1 MDRPMVFPTPD
12 FAMFSVP
19 RTRRTA
25 ALYAFAAVPS
35 LSAVL
40 LAAPVVEVTKDDG
53 VPTGTRKLKGEEVT
67 YTNTIRNTGDAAASA
82 VQFVDNDVAGTTVV
96 AGSLTATPVA
106 LDDAYSPTVIANMS
120 SDSSASG
127 FSVLSNDFFGYSGG
141 NALALADISITA
153 FDATSANGGTVAMT
167 TSGAGKGQFVYTPAA
182 GYTGPDTFTYTISNG
197 VSGGTAISKVGTVS
211 LTVSGPVIWFVS
223 TTGSDITGKGTVSQP
238 FLTVGKAATTA
249 LTSQSIFV
257 YSGSYSSTVATLKA
271 SQSLVGQGI
280 VTANSFDQQFG
291 ITPGVGTPVRPSLN
305 GTAPTFSN
313 SSANHVI
320 TLANAN
326 TLRGFSITGATG
338 SGKGI
343 IGASSINTGTVGSDV
358 SVAGCAGGAFS
369 LGSGTGAFTMSAP
382 ITNSSGNSVVV
393 SGRTGGTVT
402 FNAAISDTGAGISLA
417 TNTGATIQFSGGLN
431 IALTTASATAFS
443 ATGGGTVTV
452 TDNLPTI
459 VNTLSS
465 TSGTGLNVTNTTI
478 GASGL
483 FFRSISAGNVGN
495 SAGNGI
501 TLDNTGNTAGLTVR
515 GNGSAGTGGT
525 IQHKTGANAVTTAG
539 IGIYL
544 NSTRDPSF
552 DRMQLNDF
560 DNFAILG
567 TSVTNFTMTNSVV
580 SGTNGNTAAQAI
592 TEGGVVFHGLTGTA
606 TITSVQVS
614 GALEDN
620 FRIYNSSG
628 SLTVNFT
635 GLTIGANSL
644 ANGNDGLH
652 LQTLSTA
659 TMTASVQNS
668 FFTSSRGDLVQAA
681 NNGTGA
687 LSLTF
692 NGNTL
697 SNNHG
702 GIATGGGGVTLNG
715 GTTATDTFTITNNTF
730 KDAVSHGV
738 LIVKQQ
744 GASILNGSFT
754 GNTIGVSGTANSGS
768 REGSGIKLQTVG
780 GGKLSFDVT
789 GNTIYQYNNNGIEAL
804 AGGGASAQSG
814 ILALRVTGNTV
825 ANPGNNAGTL
835 SLPKNGFHLN
845 LGTVP
850 GDTFDAYLT
859 LGGTGGF
866 ANTLSAAGIDG
877 VPATG
882 AGDNDVRLRHRQST
896 TVHLYGKT
904 GASTVTGYSGGIYD
918 TSAVQTFVTTHN
930 PSTVVLANTS
940 SSGGGYVGTPSTP
953 VTLLLDPA
961 LPAEAEEEVAI
972 AASETAAVVKAV
984 EQTSTIR
991 ANVPTTVVPEPA
1003 LMADSPASLT
1013 QGELDLWVLKARTI
1027 WEASGLT
1034 SEQSDVLKGLRFE
1047 VTDLPNPR
1055 LGEADGR
1062 TIRVNRQAGGHR
1074 WGMDHDFDASQPDEG
1089 SIDLLTTVLH
1099 EMGHALGLHDSYDPR
1114 DRSNLMYGYLGRGER
1129 RLPMPGQAIAAVP
1142 HDDGVAHFLTAPL
1155 NPIALGNLPAGKEV
1169 VIVYKVTINN
1179 DITAGSIS
1187 SQASVSGG
1195 NFTTVLSD
1203 DTALPGGAQDPTVTL
1218 IGIPPAFTNADSATF
1233 QAGVAGTTFNFAATG
1248 QPAPTFSTLST
1259 LPSGMTLASN
1269 GLLSGTPAAGTGGV
1283 HNLVVTASNGI
1294 APAANQNFTL
1304 TVNEAPV
1311 FTSANSTTFTT
1322 ESAGTFTVTTSSFP
1336 ANAALSLTSGSLPSG
1351 VTFTDNGNGTAT
1363 LAGTPAAAAG
1373 GTYSLT
1379 FSATNGITPNGSQ
1392 IFTLTVNQAPVI
1404 TSANVV
1410 SFTEGVANSFT
1421 VTTTGFPTGASMD
1434 LSSSGSLPSGVT
1446 FTDNGDGTATLAG
1459 TAAFGSANSYPLTFT
1474 ANNGVAPNATQN
1486 FTLTVKPPVHHFTV
1500 SAPASATAGTPVN
1513 VTVTAFDSS
1522 NVVVTGYTGTVHFT
1536 STDLAADL
1544 PTDYTFT
1551 AGDNGVHVFSVTLKT
1566 AASQTV
1572 SVADTVV
1579 VPTAAGTSDAIS
1591 VSAGAA
1597 NKLAFLQQ
1605 PTNAVSQAAISPAVT
1620 VRVLDAFDNL
1630 TTSTADV
1637 TVAIGTNPGSGTL
1650 SGTATVA
1657 AVSGVATFPNLSIDK
1672 AGTGYTLDASST
1684 DLTGATSSTFNITAG
1699 AANQLAFLQ
1708 QPSNAVAGVA
1718 ISPAVT
1724 VRVLDAAGNLTTS
1737 TADVTV
1743 AIGTNPGSGTLSG
1756 TATVAAVSGVA
1767 TFSNLSIN
1775 KAGTGY
1781 TLGAS
1786 STDLTGATSSTFD
1799 ITAAAAAKLALL
1811 QQPSN
1816 AVAGVAISPAV
1827 TVRILDAFDNLTSST
1842 ADVTVAIGTNPSSG
1856 TLSGTATVA
1865 AVSGVAT
1872 FSTLSIDKAGTGY
1885 TLAASSSGLT
1895 GTTSSTFDITAAAA
1909 AKLAFLQQPSN
1920 TVAGVAISPAVTVR
1934 VLDAFDNLTSS
1945 TADVTVAIGTNPSS
1959 GTLSGTATVA
1969 AVSGVATFSNLSIDK
1984 AGTGYTL
1991 SASGTDLTGATS
2003 SAFDITAAAAAKLA
2017 FSQQPSN
2024 TVAGVAISPA
2034 VTVRILDAF
2043 DNLTSSTADVTVAI
2057 GTNPNSGTL
2066 SGTATV
2072 AAVSGVATFSDLS
2085 IDKAGTGY
2093 TLNASGTD
2101 LTGTTSST
2109 FDITAAAAAKLAFL
2123 QQPTNAISQAAISPA
2138 VTVRLLDAFDNLTT
2152 STADVTVAIGTN
2164 PNSGTLS
2171 GTATVAAV
2179 SGVATFS
2186 NLSIDK
2192 AGTGYTLGASST
2204 DLTGATSSTFNITA
2218 GAANQL
2224 AFLQQPSNAVAGV
2237 AISPA
2242 VTVRVLDAAGNLT
2255 TSTADVTVAI
2265 GTNPGSGTLSG
2276 TATVAAVSGVAT
2288 FSDLS
2293 INKAGT
2299 GYTLGASS
2307 TDLTGATSSSFDITA
2322 AAGAKL
2328 AFSQQPSNAVAGVAI
2343 SPAVTVRILDAFD
2356 NLTTSTAEV
2365 IVAID
2370 TNPNGGTLSGTAS
2383 ANAVSGVATFSN
2395 LSIDKAGIGYT
2406 LDASSPSDLTGTTS
2420 SSFDITAA
2428 APAKLAF
2435 LQQPSNTVAGVAIS
2449 PAMTVRILDVF
2460 DNLTSSTADVTVA
2473 IGTNPGSGTLS
2484 GTATVAAVSGV
2495 ATFSSVS
2502 INKVGIGYTLDASST
2517 DLTGATSSAFD
2528 ITPAAATHFAVS
2540 APANATAGTSFNFT
2554 VTALDAFDNTATGYS
2569 GLVHFTS
2576 SDAPATLPADS
2587 TLTSGVGTFAATL
2600 KTAGNQTLTGTD
2612 TVTASITGTSESVSV
2627 VAGEANKLAFSA
2639 SPSNAVAGTSI
2650 GNVVVQIQDVFGNL
2664 TTSTADVTVAIGTN
2678 PGSGTLSGT
2687 ATVAA
2692 ASGVATFS
2700 NVSINKVGT
2709 GYTLDASSGGLTGAT
2724 SSAFNITPAAASHF
2738 AVAAPANA
2746 VAGTSFNFTVTALDA
2761 FDNTATG
2768 YSGTVHFTSSD
2779 APATLPADS
2788 TLTSG
2793 AGTFA
2798 ATLMT
2803 GGNQTL
2809 TATDT
2814 VTASITGTSASILV
2828 DPRSDLAV
2836 TLSDSPDPV
2845 TAGTNLTYTIQVSNN
2860 GPSAAANVSLSDT
2873 LPAGTTFVS
2882 LSSPGGWSAST
2893 PAVGASGSVILTKAT
2908 VAPAETGTFTLVVNV
2923 AASVVNGTVI
2933 SDTVTASTTT
2943 SELTPANNSATA
2955 TTTVSTSAD
2964 LAMVM
2969 TDTPDPA
2976 NAGTNITYTLTLTNN
2991 GPSDAVNPSISDV
3004 LPAGTT
3010 YVSSIPQSGWST
3022 TAPAVG
3028 ANGTVI
3034 FSAGVL
3040 SAGGSAQ
3047 FTIVVKAD
3055 ASIAAGTVVSNTST
3069 ASAST
3074 SDPNAG
3080 NNSANTTT
3088 TISRSADLAIVM
3100 TDSPDPVNATQNV
3113 TYTIDVVQSGPSDA
3127 SSVSVSD
3134 TLPPNT
3140 TFVSATAPAGWS
3152 ATTPAVGGTG
3162 TITFTKAA
3170 MSTGDSAQFTI
3181 VANVDLLAPNDS
3193 TLTNTAVVSAVET
3206 DPSIGNNTA
3215 TTTTLVKS
3223 GADLVVSG
3231 SASASVVAGTNLT
3244 YSFTVENHGPL
3255 DADNALVSLPLPVG
3269 TTFVSASS
3277 SAGWSGVTPAVG
3289 ANGTVAFGKAIF
3301 ANGDS
3306 ATFTVV
3312 VQVSSSVANNTVL
3325 TATITAASDT
3335 LDLFP
3340 VNSSATIQSTVTTE
3354 ADLAVTLGATPDPV
3368 IATADVTY
3376 TIGVSNQGPSDAT
3389 NVSVS
3394 LPLPPTMT
3402 FVSASGSGW
3411 TATTPA
3417 VGSGGTVTFTKTA
3430 LANGASTDL
3439 TVVAKVVAGTSNGTV
3454 ITATTTIGGDD
3465 TDPSLGNN
3473 VASASV
3479 SVGTVNPT
3487 PIQIG
3492 TTATLKPQ
3500 IGLYELSVD
3509 ITNTTPLPI
3518 NGFRLHVDFSA
3529 YTAAFPSLRLYNASS
3544 PANSSDVYV
3553 DYPYPVMVDGT
3564 VTVKLLFYTSTR
3576 TFPSPFS
3583 PVLTVEKLDSSQVP
3597 DTNGNGVHPTIKMLP
3612 NGKVLLEFPSVGGHW
3627 YRVRYSPDMVNWFD
3641 SPVPIQAGGS
3651 KTQWIDDGAP
3661 FTNAPP
3667 ASVNSRFY
3675 VVNEIDT
3682 P

>member
-1 MDRPMVFPTPD
+1 
-12 FAMFSVP
+12 MFSVP
-19 RTRRTA
+19 RTRRIA
-25 ALYAFAAVPS
+25 GLYAFAAIPTF
-35 LSAVL
+35 SAAL

-67 YTNTIRNTGDAAASA
+67 YTNTVRNTGDTAASS

-120 SDSSASG
+120 TDSSASG

-141 NALALADISITA
+141 NALALADITISA
-153 FDATSANGGTVAMT
+153 YDATSVNGGTVVMT

-182 GYTGPDTFTYTISNG
+182 GYTGADTFTYTISNG
-197 VSGGTAISKVGTVS
+197 VSGGTALSKVGTVS
-211 LTVSGPVIWFVS
+211 LTVSGPVVWFVQ
-223 TTGSDITGKGTVSQP
+223 TTGNDTTGKGTLSQP

-249 LTSQSIFV
+249 LTGQSIFV
-257 YSGSYSSTVATLKA
+257 YSGNYNSTVAVLKA
-271 SQSLVGQGI
+271 SQVLVGQGI

-291 ITPGVGTPVRPSLN
+291 ITPGTGTPTRPTLN
-305 GTAPTFSN
+305 GTNPTFSN
-313 SSANHVI
+313 SSGNNVI

-326 TLRGFSITGATG
+326 TLRGFSINGATG

-358 SVAGCAGGAFS
+358 SISGCAGGAFS

-382 ITNSSGNSVVV
+382 ITNTAGNSVVV
-393 SGRTGGTVT
+393 NGRTNGAVT
-402 FNAAISDTGAGISLA
+402 FNAAISDTGSGISLT

-452 TDNLPTI
+452 TDNLPSI

-465 TSGTGLNVTNTTI
+465 TAGTGLNVTNTTI

-483 FFRSISAGNVGN
+483 FFRSISAGSVSN

-501 TLDNTGNTAGLTVR
+501 TLDNTGSTAGLTVR

-525 IQHKTGANAVTTAG
+525 IRNKTGANAATTAG

-544 NSTRDPSF
+544 NNTKDPSF

-567 TSVTNFTMTNSVV
+567 TSVTNFTLTNSVV
-580 SGTNGNTAAQAI
+580 NGTNGNTTAQAI

-628 SLTVNFT
+628 SLTANFNS
-635 GLTIGANSL
+635 LTIGANSL

-659 TMTASVQNS
+659 SMTASVQNS

-687 LSLTF
+687 LSFTF

-715 GTTATDTFTITNNTF
+715 GTTNTDTFTIANNSF
-730 KDAVSHGV
+730 KDSVGHGV

-744 GASILNGSFT
+744 GTSTLNGSFT

-768 REGSGIKLQTVG
+768 KEGSGIKFQTVG

-789 GNTIYQYNNNGIEAL
+789 GNQIYQYNNFGIEAL
-804 AGGGASAQSG
+804 AGGGAGAQSG

-825 ANPGNNAGTL
+825 ANPGNTAGTL
-835 SLPKNGFHLN
+835 TIPKNGFHLN

-866 ANTLSAAGIDG
+866 ANTLSASGIDG

-930 PSTVVLANTS
+930 PSSVVLANTS

-961 LPAEAEEEVAI
+961 LPAEAEEEVSI
-972 AASETAAVVKAV
+972 AATETATVVNAV
-984 EQTSTIR
+984 EQPTAIP
-991 ANVPTTVVPEPA
+991 AIVPAAITPETTPVSV
-1003 LMADSPASLT
+1003 SPASLT

-1034 SEQSDVLKGLRFE
+1034 AEQSDLLKGLRFE
-1047 VTDLPNPR
+1047 VADLPNPR

-1099 EMGHALGLHDSYDPR
+1099 EMGHALGLDDSYDPR
-1114 DRSNLMYGYLGRGER
+1114 DSSNLMYGYLGRGER

-1142 HDDGVAHFLTAPL
+1142 HHDCVTHFLTAPL

-1169 VIVYKVTINN
+1169 VITYKVTINN

-1218 IGIPPAFTNADSATF
+1218 IGIPPAFTNTDSATF

-1248 QPAPTFSTLST
+1248 QPAPTFSTLSA
-1259 LPSGMTLASN
+1259 LPSGLTLASN

-1283 HNLVVTASNGI
+1283 YNLVVTASNGI

-1336 ANAALSLTSGSLPSG
+1336 ANATLSHTGGSLPSG
-1351 VTFTDNGNGTAT
+1351 VTFTDNGDGTAT
-1363 LAGTPAAAAG
+1363 LAGTPAADAG

-1392 IFTLTVNQAPVI
+1392 IFTLTVNQAPAI
-1404 TSANVV
+1404 TSANAVA
-1410 SFTEGVANSFT
+1410 FTEGVANSFT
-1421 VTTTGFPTGASMD
+1421 VTTTGFPTGASMA
-1434 LSSSGSLPSGVT
+1434 LSSSGALPSGVT

-1459 TAAFGSANSYPLTFT
+1459 TAAFGTANTYPLTFT
-1474 ANNGVAPNATQN
+1474 ANNGVSPEATQN
-1486 FTLTVKPPVHHFTV
+1486 FTFTVKPPVHHFTV

-1513 VTVTAFDSS
+1513 VTVTAYDSS

-1536 STDLAADL
+1536 STDLPADL

-1579 VPTAAGTSDAIS
+1579 VPTASGTSDAIS
-1591 VSAGAA
+1591 VTAGAA

-1605 PTNAVSQAAISPAVT
+1605 PTNAVSQAAISPAMT
-1620 VRVLDAFDNL
+1620 VQIQDAFGNL

-1637 TVAIGTNPGSGTL
+1637 TLAIGTNPNSGTL
-1650 SGTATVA
+1650 SGTATVT
-1657 AVSGVATFPNLSIDK
+1657 AVSGVATFSNLSIDK
-1672 AGTGYTLDASST
+1672 AGAGYTLGATST
-1684 DLTGATSSTFNITAG
+1684 DLTGATSSTFDITAG

-1708 QPSNAVAGVA
+1708 QPSNTVAGVA

-1724 VRVLDAAGNLTTS
+1724 VRILDAAGNLTTS

-1775 KAGTGY
+1775 KIGTGY

-1786 STDLTGATSSTFD
+1786 STDLTGTTSSTFD
-1799 ITAAAAAKLALL
+1799 ITAAAAAKLAFL

-1816 AVAGVAISPAV
+1816 TVAGVAISPAV
-1827 TVRILDAFDNLTSST
+1827 TVRVLDAFDNLTSST
-1842 ADVTVAIGTNPSSG
+1842 ADVTLAIGTNPNSG

-1885 TLAASSSGLT
+1885 TLGASSTDLT
-1895 GTTSSTFDITAAAA
+1895 GATSSTFDITAAAA

-1945 TADVTVAIGTNPSS
+1945 TADVTVAIGTSPGS
-1959 GTLSGTATVA
+1959 GTLSGTTTVA

-1984 AGTGYTL
+1984 AGTGYTFA
-1991 SASGTDLTGATS
+1991 ASSVDLTGATS
-2003 SAFDITAAAAAKLA
+2003 SAFNITAAAGAKLV
-2017 FSQQPSN
+2017 FLQQPTNAVSQ
-2024 TVAGVAISPA
+2024 TAISPA
-2034 VTVRILDAF
+2034 VTVQILDAF
-2043 DNLTSSTADVTVAI
+2043 DNLTTSTANVTVAI
-2057 GTNPNSGTL
+2057 GANPGSGTL
-2066 SGTATV
+2066 SGTATA

-2085 IDKAGTGY
+2085 IDKAGAGY
-2093 TLNASGTD
+2093 TLAASG
-2101 LTGTTSST
+2101 
-2109 FDITAAAAAKLAFL
+2109 
-2123 QQPTNAISQAAISPA
+2123 
-2138 VTVRLLDAFDNLTT
+2138 
-2152 STADVTVAIGTN
+2152 
-2164 PNSGTLS
+2164 
-2171 GTATVAAV
+2171 
-2179 SGVATFS
+2179 
-2186 NLSIDK
+2186 
-2192 AGTGYTLGASST
+2192 T
-2204 DLTGATSSTFNITA
+2204 DLTGATSSTFDITA

-2242 VTVRVLDAAGNLT
+2242 MTVRILDAAGNLT
-2255 TSTADVTVAI
+2255 TSTADVTLAI
-2265 GTNPGSGTLSG
+2265 DTNPNSGTLSG

-2288 FSDLS
+2288 FSTLS
-2293 INKAGT
+2293 IDKAGT
-2299 GYTLGASS
+2299 GYTLDASS
-2307 TDLTGATSSSFDITA
+2307 TDLTGATSSTFDIT
-2322 AAGAKL
+2322 
-2328 AFSQQPSNAVAGVAI
+2328 
-2343 SPAVTVRILDAFD
+2343 PA
-2356 NLTTSTAEV
+2356 TA
-2365 IVAID
+2365 
-2370 TNPNGGTLSGTAS
+2370 
-2383 ANAVSGVATFSN
+2383 
-2395 LSIDKAGIGYT
+2395 
-2406 LDASSPSDLTGTTS
+2406 
-2420 SSFDITAA
+2420 
-2428 APAKLAF
+2428 AKLAF

-2449 PAMTVRILDVF
+2449 PAVTVQILDAFDNLTSSTAEVILTIGTNPGSGTLSGTTEANAVSGVATFSNLSIDKAGTGYTLSAFSPSDLTGTTSSTFDITPAAPAKLAFLQQPSNAVAGVAINPAVTVRVLDAF

-2473 IGTNPGSGTLS
+2473 IGTNPGGGTLS

-2495 ATFSSVS
+2495 ATFSNVS
-2502 INKVGIGYTLDASST
+2502 INKVGTGYTLDASST
-2517 DLTGATSSAFD
+2517 DLTGATSSTFD

-2569 GLVHFTS
+2569 GTVHFTS
-2576 SDAPATLPADS
+2576 SDAPATLPVDS

-2612 TVTASITGTSESVSV
+2612 TVTASIIGTSGSVSV
-2627 VAGEANKLAFSA
+2627 VAGAANKLAFSA
-2639 SPSNAVAGTSI
+2639 SPSNAVAGTAI

-2678 PGSGTLSGT
+2678 PGGGTLSGT

-2692 ASGVATFS
+2692 VSGVATFS

-2709 GYTLDASSGGLTGAT
+2709 GYTLGASSTDLTGAT
-2724 SSAFNITPAAASHF
+2724 SSAFNITPAAATHF
-2738 AVAAPANA
+2738 AVSAPANA
-2746 VAGTSFNFTVTALDA
+2746 VAGSSFNFTVTALDD
-2761 FDNTATG
+2761 FENTATG

-2779 APATLPADS
+2779 APATLPANS
-2788 TLTSG
+2788 TLTDG
-2793 AGTFA
+2793 VGTFA
-2798 ATLMT
+2798 ATLNT
-2803 GGNQTL
+2803 GGNQAL

-2860 GPSAAANVSLSDT
+2860 GPSAASNVSLSDA

-2893 PAVGASGSVILTKAT
+2893 PAVGASGNVTLTKAT

-2923 AASVVNGTVI
+2923 AASVANGSVI

-2943 SELTPANNSATA
+2943 TELSPANNSATA
-2955 TTTVSTSAD
+2955 TTTVSTNAD
-2964 LAMVM
+2964 LAIVM

-2976 NAGTNITYTLTLTNN
+2976 NAGTNISYAITLTNN
-2991 GPSDAVNPSISDV
+2991 GPSDATNVSVSDA

-3010 YVSSIPQSGWST
+3010 YVSSVPQSGWSA

-3028 ANGTVI
+3028 ANGTVT

-3040 SAGGSAQ
+3040 ASGGTAQ

-3055 ASIAAGTVVSNTST
+3055 ASITAGTVVSNTST
-3069 ASAST
+3069 ASATT
-3074 SDPNAG
+3074 SDANAG
-3080 NNSANTTT
+3080 NNSATTTT
-3088 TISRSADLAIVM
+3088 TISRSSDLAITM
-3100 TDSPDPVNATQNV
+3100 IDSPDPVNATQNV
-3113 TYTIDVVQSGPSDA
+3113 TYTIDVVQNGPSDA
-3127 SSVSVSD
+3127 SGVSVSD
-3134 TLPPNT
+3134 TLPANT

-3162 TITFTKAA
+3162 TITFTKSA
-3170 MSTGDSAQFTI
+3170 MSTGESAQFTI

-3193 TLTNTAVVSAVET
+3193 TLTNTAIVSAVEA
-3206 DPSIGNNTA
+3206 DPVPGNNSA

-3231 SASASVVAGTNLT
+3231 SASVPVVAGTNVT
-3244 YSFTVENHGPL
+3244 YSFTVDNQGPL
-3255 DADNALVSLPLPVG
+3255 DADNALVSLPLPAG

-3277 SAGWSGVTPAVG
+3277 SAGWSAVTPAVG
-3289 ANGTVAFGKAIF
+3289 ANGTVTFGKAVF

-3312 VQVSSSVANNTVL
+3312 ALVSSSVPNNTVL
-3325 TATITAASDT
+3325 AATVTAASDT

-3340 VNSSATIQSTVTTE
+3340 VNSSATIQSTVTTQ
-3354 ADLAVTLGATPDPV
+3354 ADLAVTLAATPDPV

-3394 LPLPPTMT
+3394 LPLPSTMT

-3417 VGSGGTVTFTKTA
+3417 VGSGGTVTFTNTA
-3430 LANGASTDL
+3430 LANGASTNL

-3465 TDPSLGNN
+3465 ADPTPGNN

-3492 TTATLKPQ
+3492 TTGTLKPQ
-3500 IGLYELSVD
+3500 TGLYELSVD
-3509 ITNTTPLPI
+3509 VTNTTPLPI

-3529 YTAAFPSLRLYNASS
+3529 YIAAYPSLRLYNASS

-3553 DYPYPVMVDGT
+3553 DYPYPVVVDGT

-3597 DTNGNGVHPTIKMLP
+3597 DTNGNGVHPTIKVLP
-3612 NGKVLLEFPSVGGHW
+3612 NGNVLLEFPSVGGHW

-3641 SPVPIQAGGS
+3641 CPVPIQAGGS
-3651 KTQWIDDGAP
+3651 KVQWIDDGAP
-3661 FTNAPP
+3661 FTNVPP
-3667 ASVNSRFY
+3667 TSVPSRFY
-3675 VVNEIDT
+3675 IVNEIDT